1 MTSPVTSPPAI
12 PPNLPPATRPAIPPT
27 AASPAASNRLTYDDD
42 LFLRTRRVLG
52 VAVINQTVWR
62 LPAPLDVD
70 ALRALHRGLA
80 EGPLQRVVR
89 PGRLPGA
96 RARWSASTRLPDLL
110 IGSAPVPEAYVL
122 AWADEQAQVSLD
134 PERGPTWAL
143 SAAPTTSG
151 GSLLSLLTSHVVAD
165 GGMHVGAVEAAVA
178 AAAARGAFA
187 GGYAEGA
194 PSSDGR
200 RLPKEG
206 ERIRTGLV
214 ADLRDAT
221 DQARA
226 AVGGLRRMAR
236 QGPVPP
242 LMAQQS
248 ADRPRPAPRPDD
260 AEPAHPPIVV
270 VDTDAS
276 TWHRAAHAAGG
287 TANSLLIAVCTEIL
301 LAAGAARAGMPVRV
315 SLPVSLRQPGD
326 LRSNATS
333 GVSIAVDT
341 TVTPAPERAGVV
353 ADMGQI
359 RARSKAEFAA
369 LTSGTRVDTLGPL
382 KPLMQMVPDAVAKRA
397 ARDGTAPLC
406 LASNLGRLP
415 TAFAAPLGT
424 PASSVLMRG
433 VTQGLTRGRLRQMR
447 GGLDSWWSE
456 HNGIATLAVLGLD
469 DERLGT
475 PAQVRAAV
483 ERVYARH
490 RLPVRFW

>member
-1 MTSPVTSPPAI
+1 MTSPVTSPPNSPPI
-12 PPNLPPATRPAIPPT
+12 PR
-27 AASPAASNRLTYDDD
+27 SPVTSNRLTYDDD

-52 VAVINQTVWR
+52 VAVVNQTVWR
-62 LPAPLDVD
+62 IPAPLDPD
-70 ALRALHRGLA
+70 ALRALHRALA

-110 IGSAPVPEAYVL
+110 IGSAPVPEPAVL
-122 AWADEQAQVSLD
+122 AWAEQQAQVSLD
-134 PERGPTWAL
+134 PETGPTWAL
-143 SAAPTTSG
+143 SAAQTTSG
-151 GSLLSLLTSHVVAD
+151 GTVLSFVTSHVVAD
-165 GGMHVGAVEAAVA
+165 GGMHVGAFEAAVA
-178 AAAARGAFA
+178 GAAARGAFA

-194 PSSDGR
+194 PSSSGR

-221 DQARA
+221 SQARA
-226 AVGGLRRMAR
+226 AVGGLRKMAR
-236 QGPVPP
+236 QGAVPP
-242 LMAQQS
+242 IMAQQS

-260 AEPAHPPIVV
+260 AELAHPPIVV

-301 LAAGAARAGMPVRV
+301 LAAGAATAGMPVRV
-315 SLPVSLRQPGD
+315 SLPVSLREPGD

-341 TVTPAPERAGVV
+341 TVTPAPERAGVI
-353 ADMGQI
+353 ADMTQI
-359 RARSKAEFAA
+359 RSRAKAEFAA

-382 KPLMQMVPDAVAKRA
+382 KPLMQMVPDAVAKMA

-415 TAFAAPLGT
+415 AAFAAPMGT

-469 DERLGT
+469 DARLGT

-483 ERVYARH
+483 ESVCARH

>member
-1 MTSPVTSPPAI
+1 MTSP
-12 PPNLPPATRPAIPPT
+12 ATTTDPT
-27 AASPAASNRLTYDDD
+27 ASNRLTYDDD

-52 VAVINQTVWR
+52 VAVVNQTVWR
-62 LPAPLDVD
+62 LPAPLDAGAV
-70 ALRALHRGLA
+70 RALHRGLA
-80 EGPLQRVVR
+80 DGPLQRVVR

-96 RARWSASTRLPDLL
+96 RARWSE
-110 IGSAPVPEAYVL
+110 SA
-122 AWADEQAQVSLD
+122 VSLD
-134 PERGPTWAL
+134 PVVESTPVPDDAVLTWADRQAQANLDPENGPTWAL
-143 SAAPTTSG
+143 AAAPTASG
-151 GSLLSLLTSHVVAD
+151 GSVLSYVTSHVVAD
-165 GGMHVGAVEAAVA
+165 GGMHIGALQAAVA
-178 AAAARGAFA
+178 AATLAAGKAATGGAAPDASPAA
-187 GGYAEGA
+187 GAEEPA
-194 PSSDGR
+194 SAVR

-221 DQARA
+221 GQARA
-226 AVGGLRRMAR
+226 AVGGLRKAAR

-248 ADRPRPAPRPDD
+248 ADRPRPGPRTDD
-260 AEPAHPPIVV
+260 TQPANPPVVV

-287 TANSLLIAVCTEIL
+287 TANSLLIAICTEIL
-301 LAAGAARAGMPVRV
+301 LAAGAATAGMPVRV
-315 SLPVSLRQPGD
+315 SVPVSLRGKDD

-353 ADMGQI
+353 TDMAQI
-359 RARSKAEFAA
+359 RASAAAEFRA

-382 KPLMQMVPDAVAKRA
+382 KPLMQMVPDAVAKLA
-397 ARDGTAPLC
+397 ARDATAPLC

-415 TAFAAPLGT
+415 ATFAAPLGT
-424 PASSVLMRG
+424 SASSVLMRG

-456 HNGIATLAVLGLD
+456 HDGVATLVVLGLD
-469 DERLGT
+469 VERLGE
-475 PAQVRAAV
+475 PGQVRAAI
-483 ERVYARH
+483 ESVYARH
-490 RLPVRFW
+490 GLPVRFW

>member
-1 MTSPVTSPPAI
+1 MTSPVTSPPTS
-12 PPNLPPATRPAIPPT
+12 PPSTG
-27 AASPAASNRLTYDDD
+27 SPVTSNRLTYDDD

-52 VAVINQTVWR
+52 VAVVNQTVWR
-62 LPAPLDVD
+62 IAAPLDPD
-70 ALRALHRGLA
+70 ALRALHRALA

-96 RARWSASTRLPDLL
+96 RARWSTSTRLPDLL
-110 IGSAPVPEAYVL
+110 IGSAPVPEPAVL
-122 AWADEQAQVSLD
+122 AWAEQQAQVSLD
-134 PERGPTWAL
+134 PETGPTWAL
-143 SAAPTTSG
+143 SAARTTSG
-151 GSLLSLLTSHVVAD
+151 GTVLSFVTSHVVAD
-165 GGMHVGAVEAAVA
+165 GGMHVGAFEAAA
-178 AAAARGAFA
+178 ARAAARGAFA

-194 PSSDGR
+194 PSSSGR

-221 DQARA
+221 SQARA

-242 LMAQQS
+242 LIAQQS

-260 AEPAHPPIVV
+260 AELAHPPIVV

-301 LAAGAARAGMPVRV
+301 LAAGAATAGMPVRV
-315 SLPVSLRQPGD
+315 SLPVSLRVPGD

-341 TVTPAPERAGVV
+341 TVTPAPERAGVI
-353 ADMGQI
+353 ADMTQI
-359 RARSKAEFAA
+359 RSRAKAEFAA

-382 KPLMQMVPDAVAKRA
+382 KPLMQMVPDAVAKLA

-415 TAFAAPLGT
+415 TAFAAPMGT

-456 HNGIATLAVLGLD
+456 HNGVATLAVLGLD
-469 DERLGT
+469 DARLGT

-483 ERVYARH
+483 ESVYARH

>member
-1 MTSPVTSPPAI
+1 MTSPATTS
-12 PPNLPPATRPAIPPT
+12 N
-27 AASPAASNRLTYDDD
+27 PAASNRLTYDDD

-52 VAVINQTVWR
+52 VAVVNQTVWR
-62 LPAPLDVD
+62 LPAPLDLD

-80 EGPLQRVVR
+80 NGPLQRVVR

-96 RARWSASTRLPDLL
+96 RARWSASTVLPDLVV
-110 IGSAPVPEAYVL
+110 GSAPVRDDAVL
-122 AWADEQAQVSLD
+122 DWANRQAQVSLD
-134 PERGPTWAL
+134 PENGPTWAL
-143 SAAPTTSG
+143 AAAPTAGG
-151 GSLLSLLTSHVVAD
+151 GSLLSFVTSHVVAD
-165 GGMHVGAVEAAVA
+165 GGMHIGALRAAVDA
-178 AAAARGAFA
+178 AAAESVQDATPVA
-187 GGYAEGA
+187 GPA
-194 PSSDGR
+194 SDIR
-200 RLPKEG
+200 RLPVEG

-221 DQARA
+221 NQARA
-226 AVGGLRRMAR
+226 VADGLRQAAR

-248 ADRPRPAPRPDD
+248 SDRPRPEPRADD
-260 AEPAHPPIVV
+260 DELADPPIVV

-287 TANSLLIAVCTEIL
+287 TANTLLIAVCTEIL
-301 LAAGAARAGMPVRV
+301 LAAGAATAGMPVRV
-315 SLPVSLRQPGD
+315 SLPVSLRKKGD

-353 ADMGQI
+353 ADMEHI
-359 RARSKAEFAA
+359 RARSKTEFLA
-369 LTSGTRVDTLGPL
+369 LKTGTRVDTLGPL

-415 TAFAAPLGT
+415 ATFATPLGT
-424 PASSVLMRG
+424 PATSVLMRG
-433 VTQGLTRGRLRQMR
+433 ITQGLTRGRLRQMR

-456 HNGIATLAVLGLD
+456 HNGVATLAVLGLD
-469 DERLGT
+469 EDRLGT
-475 PAQVRAAV
+475 PDQIRAAV
-483 ERVYARH
+483 EAVFARH
-490 RLPVRFW
+490 GLPVRFW

>member
-1 MTSPVTSPPAI
+1 MTSP
-12 PPNLPPATRPAIPPT
+12 ATTTDPT
-27 AASPAASNRLTYDDD
+27 ASNRLTYDDD

-52 VAVINQTVWR
+52 VAVVNQTIWR
-62 LPAPLDVD
+62 LPAPLDAGAV
-70 ALRALHRGLA
+70 RALHRGLA
-80 EGPLQRVVR
+80 NGPLQRVVR

-96 RARWSASTRLPDLL
+96 RARWSAS
-110 IGSAPVPEAYVL
+110 A
-122 AWADEQAQVSLD
+122 VSLD
-134 PERGPTWAL
+134 PLVESTPVPDDAVLTWADRQAQANLDPENGPTWAL
-143 SAAPTTSG
+143 AAAPTASG
-151 GSLLSLLTSHVVAD
+151 GSVLSFLTSHVVAD
-165 GGMHVGAVEAAVA
+165 GGMHIGALQAAVA
-178 AAAARGAFA
+178 EATLAAGKAATGGA
-187 GGYAEGA
+187 A
-194 PSSDGR
+194 PDSSRAATTDPGDAAPAVR
-200 RLPKEG
+200 RLPREG

-221 DQARA
+221 GQARA
-226 AVGGLRRMAR
+226 AVGGLRKAAR

-242 LMAQQS
+242 VMAQQS
-248 ADRPRPAPRPDD
+248 SDRPRPAPRTDD
-260 AEPAHPPIVV
+260 AQPANPPVVV

-301 LAAGAARAGMPVRV
+301 LAAGVATAGMPVRV
-315 SLPVSLRQPGD
+315 SVPVSLRGKND

-353 ADMGQI
+353 ADMAQI
-359 RARSKAEFAA
+359 RASAAAEFRA

-382 KPLMQMVPDAVAKRA
+382 KPLMQMVPDAVAKLA
-397 ARDGTAPLC
+397 ARDATAPLC

-415 TAFAAPLGT
+415 ATFAAPLGT

-456 HNGIATLAVLGLD
+456 HDGVATLVVLGLD
-469 DERLGT
+469 VEHLGE

-483 ERVYARH
+483 ESVYARH
-490 RLPVRFW
+490 GLPVRFW

>member
-1 MTSPVTSPPAI
+1 MTSP
-12 PPNLPPATRPAIPPT
+12 ATTTDPT
-27 AASPAASNRLTYDDD
+27 ATNRLTYDDD

-52 VAVINQTVWR
+52 VAVVNQTVWR
-62 LPAPLDVD
+62 LPAPVD
-70 ALRALHRGLA
+70 ADAVRALHRGLA
-80 EGPLQRVVR
+80 NGPLQRVVR

-96 RARWSASTRLPDLL
+96 RARWSASAL
-110 IGSAPVPEAYVL
+110 
-122 AWADEQAQVSLD
+122 SLD
-134 PERGPTWAL
+134 PVVESTTVPDDAVLTWADRQAQANLDPENGPTWAL
-143 SAAPTTSG
+143 AAAPTASG
-151 GSLLSLLTSHVVAD
+151 GSVLSFVTSHVVAD
-165 GGMHVGAVEAAVA
+165 GGMHVGALQAAVA
-178 AAAARGAFA
+178 AATLAASRAAVGEVADGGGAT
-187 GGYAEGA
+187 GPDGAEPA
-194 PSSDGR
+194 VR
-200 RLPKEG
+200 RLPREN

-221 DQARA
+221 GQARA
-226 AVGGLRRMAR
+226 AVGGLRRAAR

-242 LMAQQS
+242 MLAQQS
-248 ADRPRPAPRPDD
+248 ADRPRPGPRTDD
-260 AEPAHPPIVV
+260 AQPANPPVVV

-301 LAAGAARAGMPVRV
+301 LAAGAATAGMPVRV
-315 SLPVSLRQPGD
+315 SVPVSLRGKDD

-353 ADMGQI
+353 ADMAQI
-359 RARSKAEFAA
+359 RASAAAEFRA

-382 KPLMQMVPDAVAKRA
+382 KPLMQMVPDAVAKLA
-397 ARDGTAPLC
+397 ARDATAPLC

-415 TAFAAPLGT
+415 ATFAAPLGT
-424 PASSVLMRG
+424 SASSVLMRG

-456 HNGIATLAVLGLD
+456 HDGVATLVVLGLD
-469 DERLGT
+469 VDRLGE

-483 ERVYARH
+483 ETVYARH
-490 RLPVRFW
+490 GLPVRFW

>member
-1 MTSPVTSPPAI
+1 MTSPVTSPP
-12 PPNLPPATRPAIPPT
+12 NSPPT
-27 AASPAASNRLTYDDD
+27 TRSPVTSNRLTYDDD

-52 VAVINQTVWR
+52 VAVVNQTVWR
-62 LPAPLDVD
+62 IPAPLDVD
-70 ALRALHRGLA
+70 ALRALHRALA

-110 IGSAPVPEAYVL
+110 IGSAPVPEPAVL
-122 AWADEQAQVSLD
+122 AWAEQQAQVNLD
-134 PERGPTWAL
+134 PETGPTWAL
-143 SAAPTTSG
+143 SAARTTSG
-151 GSLLSLLTSHVVAD
+151 GTVLSFVTSHVVAD
-165 GGMHVGAVEAAVA
+165 GGMHVGAFEAAVA
-178 AAAARGAFA
+178 GAAARGAFA

-194 PSSDGR
+194 PSSSGR

-221 DQARA
+221 SQARA
-226 AVGGLRRMAR
+226 AVGGLRKMAR
-236 QGPVPP
+236 QGSVPP
-242 LMAQQS
+242 IMAQQS

-260 AEPAHPPIVV
+260 AELAHPPIVV

-301 LAAGAARAGMPVRV
+301 LAAGAATAGMPVRV
-315 SLPVSLRQPGD
+315 SLPVSLREPGD

-341 TVTPAPERAGVV
+341 TVTPAPERAGVI
-353 ADMGQI
+353 ADMTQI
-359 RARSKAEFAA
+359 RSRAKAEFAA

-382 KPLMQMVPDAVAKRA
+382 KPLMQMVPDAVAKMA

-415 TAFAAPLGT
+415 AAFAAPMGT

-469 DERLGT
+469 DARLGT

-483 ERVYARH
+483 ESVYARH